1 MKSCGSGPCH
11 DSEWMKSPAHR
22 VLTQYIRIMKLH
34 RSILEQ
40 RLNKTGVY
48 RSQHQILTAMAEH
61 PNTSQKELAEY
72 LNVTAATIA
81 VSVKKL
87 EKGGYIT
94 RIVDQEDNR
103 YNKLCLTEEGRDVV
117 EHSRQFFKNVE
128 NQMFLGFTEEE
139 FQIMEGYLERVYANL
154 SDITAKTMTK
164 REDS

>member
-72 LNVTAATIA
+72 LNVTAATVA

-87 EKGGYIT
+87 EKGGYIH
-94 RIVDQEDNR
+94 RAADDRDNR
-103 YNKLCLTEEGRDVV
+103 CNQICLTEKGKRVV
-117 EHSRQFFKNVE
+117 EYSILFFSQV
-128 NQMFLGFTEEE
+128 QQRMFAGFTEEE
-139 FQIMEGYLERVYANL
+139 RTRLTGDLERIKTNL
-154 SDITAKTMTK
+154 TEFLSETE
-164 REDS
+164 REDIS

>member
-1 MKSCGSGPCH
+1 
-11 DSEWMKSPAHR
+11 
-22 VLTQYIRIMKLH
+22 
-34 RSILEQ
+34 
-40 RLNKTGVY
+40 
-48 RSQHQILTAMAEH
+48 MAEH

-72 LNVTAATIA
+72 LNVTAATVA

>member
-11 DSEWMKSPAHR
+11 DSKWLDSSAHH

-48 RSQHQILTAMAEH
+48 RSQHQILTTLAEH
-61 PNTSQKELAEY
+61 SNASQKEIAEY
-72 LNVTAATIA
+72 LN
-81 VSVKKL
+81 
-87 EKGGYIT
+87 
-94 RIVDQEDNR
+94 VDQEDNR
-103 YNKLCLTEEGRDVV
+103 YNKLCLTEEGLDVV

-139 FQIMEGYLERVYANL
+139 FQAMEGYLERIYANL
-154 SDITAKTMTK
+154 SDITTKTTTK
-164 REDS
+164 KEDS

>member
-72 LNVTAATIA
+72 LNRQKAVGVPQTAG
-81 VSVKKL
+81 L
-87 EKGGYIT
+87 W
-94 RIVDQEDNR
+94 
-103 YNKLCLTEEGRDVV
+103 
-117 EHSRQFFKNVE
+117 NVCR
-128 NQMFLGFTEEE
+128 NSLFGS
-139 FQIMEGYLERVYANL
+139 
-154 SDITAKTMTK
+154 SDG
-164 REDS
+164 

>member
-1 MKSCGSGPCH
+1 MPVSYTHLDVYKRQCH

-72 LNVTAATIA
+72 LNVTAATVA

-103 YNKLCLTEEGRDVV
+103 YKMCIRDSCMSLHFGSPIRITV
-117 EHSRQFFKNVE
+117 SLPGSGTIFFRN
-128 NQMFLGFTEEE
+128 T
-139 FQIMEGYLERVYANL
+139 
-154 SDITAKTMTK
+154 T
-164 REDS
+164 RELP